1 MLHFRIRLHAV
12 LGYSDICRGDLAP
25 LILISEYSQFKEI
38 YIEFKI
44 NFLLEWKEYMSFMKW
59 CKRICTKLSQ
69 NKLLKKCKHLN
80 SIKGA
85 YMLAPLI
92 LCLGTLDPM
101 WAPLI
106 IARRIQNKHYFQI
119 IKSNCNT
126 HCNKNSIRNVI
137 TN

>member
-1 MLHFRIRLHAV
+1 MVQVHLYKTTTKKL
-12 LGYSDICRGDLAP
+12 LA
-25 LILISEYSQFKEI
+25 
-38 YIEFKI
+38 I
-44 NFLLEWKEYMSFMKW
+44 NFRHF
-59 CKRICTKLSQ
+59 
-69 NKLLKKCKHLN
+69 N

-106 IARRIQNKHYFQI
+106 IAIGIQNKHFFQI

-126 HCNKNSIRNVI
+126 HCNENSVRNFI